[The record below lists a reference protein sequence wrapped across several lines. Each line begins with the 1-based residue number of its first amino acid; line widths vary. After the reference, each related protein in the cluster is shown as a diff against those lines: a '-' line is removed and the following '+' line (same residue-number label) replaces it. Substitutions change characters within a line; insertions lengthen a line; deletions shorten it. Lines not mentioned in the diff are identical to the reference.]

1 MGGGR
6 SRAEAGNPEAPP
18 EPSAHGQG
26 RVGGPTTAPRFLVDF
41 LQTNFLVGQS
51 CGEDASG
58 PQGCPPQLC
67 GLLDLH
73 GWWPVWRR
81 PRPSADPLFLP
92 PKERRD
98 GEWVG
103 VGGRWW
109 SARRGHCA
117 FLSGSLTLNPGGG
130 KVFLVG
136 LLGNKALCVPQVSV
150 IPSIKW
156 AVRSLRSPLA
166 PVPRGSAALA
176 SFFPHPHAVGFI
188 NPSRFGV
195 EG

>member
-6 SRAEAGNPEAPP
+6 SRAEAGNPAAPT
-18 EPSAHGQG
+18 ELSAHGQG

-41 LQTNFLVGQS
+41 LQTNFSWWDSPAGRTHQGRRDAHPNCAASWTYTSGGL
-51 CGEDASG
+51 CGEGHG
-58 PQGCPPQLC
+58 PLQTLSSCRPKSAGTV
-67 GLLDLH
+67 
-73 GWWPVWRR
+73 GW
-81 PRPSADPLFLP
+81 
-92 PKERRD
+92 
-98 GEWVG
+98 
-103 VGGRWW
+103 GGGHWW
-109 SARRGHCA
+109 SARRGRCA
-117 FLSGSLTLNPGGG
+117 FLSGSLTLSPGGR

-136 LLGNKALCVPQVSV
+136 LLGNKALCVLQVSV

-176 SFFPHPHAVGFI
+176 SFSPRPHAVGFI